1 MWQQR
6 ATSAEDRQKGCLAN
20 GRKMEEPR
28 WLQSWFGKSEG
39 RASVTLFII
48 CMAVSS
54 AERRQ
59 RESLGKASR
68 RGEKKSKE
76 GKDGS
81 FHNKTVAK

>member
-39 RASVTLFII
+39 RVSVTFIYYLHGSVL
-48 CMAVSS
+48 CRK
-54 AERRQ
+54 ERKRVP
-59 RESLGKASR
+59 R
-68 RGEKKSKE
+68 KSKQKR
-76 GKDGS
+76 GKER
-81 FHNKTVAK
+81 